1 MSSTGGSSSS
11 AALSCLPKEVTEVG
25 GIYAQLECCKNS
37 AKVVKKSSEPDDA
50 ARYYQLGID
59 EAGRG
64 PVFGPMVYG
73 AAISDIRKSDALGK
87 MGFNDS
93 KQLTEAKRSELF
105 EGIHNEALKDD
116 GVLGFAVHVL
126 TAHEI
131 STKMLRRNKVNLN
144 RISHETAIG
153 LIEHALSEGI
163 NVKEVYVDTVG
174 DPERYQNKL
183 SSIFKRR
190 GVDTIVVCKKADAIY
205 PICSAASICAK
216 VIRDRLVEEEISY
229 YPEGEGVAT
238 LCRSVKV
245 GSGYPGDAQTVEWL
259 EKVVD
264 PVFLFP
270 RQIRFSWSTIEEI
283 EKKRALE
290 FDWHDDEYLEGNDE
304 NRPGDNNSSGRRASQ
319 PSLQSMFNAAKRARR
334 KIFTSRGM
342 LIEDDR
348 EEL

>member
-1 MSSTGGSSSS
+1 MSSEIDSGSS
-11 AALSCLPKEVTEVG
+11 ALSHLPQDVIRRG
-25 GIYAQLECCKNS
+25 GIYAQLQCCR
-37 AKVVKKSSEPDDA
+37 SSSKDGEP
-50 ARYYQLGID
+50 RRYQLGID

-73 AAISDIRKSDALGK
+73 AAISEVGKSDALGR
-87 MGFNDS
+87 MRFNDS
-93 KQLTEAKRSELF
+93 KQLTEAERSKLF
-105 EGIHNEALKDD
+105 EDIHKEAVQDD

-126 TAHEI
+126 SAHEI

-144 RISHETAIG
+144 RISHDTAIG

-163 NVKEVYVDTVG
+163 NIKEVYVDTVG
-174 DPERYQNKL
+174 DPERYQSKL

-216 VIRDRLVEEEISY
+216 VVRDRLVQEEVSY
-229 YPEGEGVAT
+229 YPEAESVASK
-238 LCRSVKV
+238 CRSIKV
-245 GSGYPGDAQTVEWL
+245 GSGYPGDAQTVEWI
-259 EKVVD
+259 EKAMD

-283 EKKRALE
+283 EKKRAIE
-290 FDWHDDEYLEGNDE
+290 FDWHEDPDGNDE
-304 NRPGDNNSSGRRASQ
+304 NVSGGHNSRRLSQ
-319 PSLQSMFNAAKRARR
+319 PSLQSMFNAAKRPRR
-334 KIFTSRGM
+334 KAFTSRG
-342 LIEDDR
+342 LIIEDNR

>member
-1 MSSTGGSSSS
+1 MSSTGDSTS

-37 AKVVKKSSEPDDA
+37 AKVVKETSEPDDGVA

-105 EGIHNEALKDD
+105 EDIHNEALKDD

-216 VIRDRLVEEEISY
+216 VIRDRLVEEDISY
-229 YPEGEGVAT
+229 YPE
-238 LCRSVKV
+238 V

-304 NRPGDNNSSGRRASQ
+304 NKPGDNNSSGRRASQ